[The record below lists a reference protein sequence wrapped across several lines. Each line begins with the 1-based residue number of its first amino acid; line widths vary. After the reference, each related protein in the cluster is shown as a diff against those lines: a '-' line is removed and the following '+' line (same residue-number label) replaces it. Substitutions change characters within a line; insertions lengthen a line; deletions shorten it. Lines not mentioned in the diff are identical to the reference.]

1 MAKLVEGS
9 TLITDV
15 VTQLPSFFRK
25 AKSQSIIEF
34 GRPAR
39 NDFLTLIEND
49 LVGLPY
55 MNDVMQSSLSMV
67 SGYFLNAVTL
77 LVDTPNV
84 DIVGKLDQLNTNRDP
99 IEGVLGSA
107 SSLAKYVGAESF
119 EYGLPSHGNYSL
131 PDVAVALEA
140 AGNTAGQMNK
150 NGGATYG
157 DNVGTKNQ
165 GNDHVINTK
174 GDAIVAGDGATV
186 DKSTKNSNV
195 THNNSQEGKTAFSM
209 GKDNIKTISE
219 LSNLSVGKMLDVTFE
234 KDGNKAQVGV
244 MLRLAVTNTD
254 AESMRTILTIGG
266 GKNTLKQRWLRM
278 KSGELAFVKDLLLC
292 NDIVEESKK
301 TRMRDKSGFFEHMIK
316 RRSKNFLS
324 GILSLKPS
332 INNAS
337 AVIGIT
343 EETARSIQAEL
354 GGKLDKFKIRENL
367 FKETS
372 AMIIFVVD
380 RKWEQV
386 TFYHRSIDA
395 STTLTLRDLKRA
407 GSGQGTDVEDIL
419 RAYSAGNAP
428 VI

>member
-1 MAKLVEGS
+1 MAKLVEGA
-9 TLITDV
+9 TLISDV
-15 VTQLPSFFRK
+15 VTQLPSYFRK

-55 MNDVMQSSLSMV
+55 MNDVMQSTLSMV

-77 LVDTPNV
+77 LVDTPNI

-99 IEGVLGSA
+99 IEGILGSA
-107 SSLAKYVGAESF
+107 SGLAKYVGTESF
-119 EYGLPSHGNYSL
+119 EYGLPAHGNYSL
-131 PDVAVALEA
+131 PDVAIALEA
-140 AGNTAGQMNK
+140 AGSTAGQMNK
-150 NGGATYG
+150 NGGSTYG
-157 DNVGTKNQ
+157 DNVGTKNSD
-165 GNDHVINTK
+165 NENVINAK
-174 GDAIVAGDGATV
+174 GDSIIDSTV
-186 DKSTKNSNV
+186 DKSTRNSTT
-195 THNNSQEGKTAFSM
+195 THNNSQEGKTGFTM
-209 GKDNIKTISE
+209 GKDNAKVISE

-254 AESMRTILTIGG
+254 SESMKTILTIGG
-266 GKNTLKQRWLRM
+266 GRNTLKQRWLRM
-278 KSGELAFVKDLLLC
+278 RSGELAFVKDLLLC
-292 NDIVEESKK
+292 NDIVEESRK
-301 TRMRDKSGFFEHMIK
+301 TRIRDKSGFYEHMIK

-324 GILSLKPS
+324 GVLSLRPS

-354 GGKLDKFKIRENL
+354 GGKLEKFKIREEL
-367 FKETS
+367 FKSTS

-380 RKWEQV
+380 RKWEQI

-407 GSGQGTDVEDIL
+407 GSGQGADVEDIL